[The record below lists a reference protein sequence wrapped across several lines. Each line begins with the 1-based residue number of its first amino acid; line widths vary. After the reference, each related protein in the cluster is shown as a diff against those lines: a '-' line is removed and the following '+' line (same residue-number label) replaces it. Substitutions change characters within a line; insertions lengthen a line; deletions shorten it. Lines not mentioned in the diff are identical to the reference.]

1 MKFENIKYTP
11 TLDRILE
18 KRKSMLT
25 NINMAP
31 LKVLIYWL
39 QWQRPQV
46 QLHTASLLE

>member
-18 KRKSMLT
+18 KAEEYAHQYQYGTIES
-25 NINMAP
+25 AHF
-31 LKVLIYWL
+31 WL